1 MCFISRL
8 LYDPDYR
15 LGQLIIPHLVPFV
28 LIELEMFI
36 VVKHTSL
43 FSHDINAKEKSVN
56 VINIFYRL
64 QKIS

>member
-8 LYDPDYR
+8 LYDPNYR

-28 LIELEMFI
+28 LIELENFI

-43 FSHDINAKEKSVN
+43 FCLNINAKEKSVN
-56 VINIFYRL
+56 VINIFYCL
-64 QKIS
+64 LKIS